1 MASSST
7 QSLLSAL
14 TGKYPS
20 FRENELPT
28 ARDFLSAIY
37 DTPERTALITRMV
50 NPLKDELLSL
60 AASNRALI
68 TRDAE
73 SRSFI

>member
-1 MASSST
+1 MATST
-7 QSLLSAL
+7 TSSLLSAL
-14 TGKYPS
+14 TGKYPG

-37 DTPERTALITRMV
+37 DPADRTALITRMV

-68 TRDAE
+68 TRD
-73 SRSFI
+73 SDSQSFI